1 MTQEFHLRVTALGA
15 NEVYVRVDRGPL
27 GTPLAEERLNWP
39 VDEWLQSV
47 RQILSDPLALST
59 IDPLTLGQSL
69 YRSLFQGSL
78 GQSWNIA
85 QGIAQHRREILRLR
99 LGVRD
104 ETGSPN
110 RLQSLPW
117 EILHDGHSPLTTAQ
131 SVIFSRYQPRFAD
144 LNHFSTL
151 APSHSPRT
159 PLKGGEPSMLRVL
172 MVLAEPLCEQNKV
185 HLALKQEALALRGE
199 LNDRANE
206 TSPLAI
212 ELTLLEQPGRE
223 QLTQALEQ
231 GQYHIFHFSGHS
243 SPGALHLVNRKTGLT
258 ERLPGEDL
266 AGLLRNN
273 GVSLAL
279 LNSCRGHYTE
289 PNQPEL
295 KPNLADVLVQ
305 AGLPAVLA
313 MAEQIPD
320 RVAVTLTRLFY
331 RNLKLGY
338 PIDLSLCRARQGLLS
353 SYGSEYFY
361 WCLPVLYLRSD
372 FDGQLIGSGH
382 PVSPAVEEHWLE
394 SPAMEVSD
402 LALEGIENPAIDP
415 FTSVSPWN
423 NLIRE
428 SLDPLEIVESLEP
441 LTTIAEN
448 VPENVPENPGALYL
462 GDPYSVGLYSA
473 DSDPGEQ
480 YSAGSYSADPDSAD
494 SGAIESSLLAAAE
507 FEAANSSSSITTSL
521 YSDPLSPSV
530 DRSGDVLQS
539 SLSGEEILDDLPL
552 PSEPEAQRW
561 LAQLSILGES
571 DEEEPVLS
579 IEERLL
585 PDMAASHPDSS
596 RESHLYPD
604 LPEDSVPVWGGGEF
618 LARSRTA
625 SLLSQGRRDSL
636 GESPLLLAPPSEIS
650 APVSSFLD
658 TEPQDLQ
665 QSNLHPPKAQTPDP
679 ENQPAPVFHLAE
691 SATVTLYRQMLALNP
706 TDSRTYYKLGLS
718 LVQAGQLEEGIEAY
732 QQSLTFNPN
741 EAAVYSSLGTALCRM
756 GQYRNAI
763 VAYRQSIALNPQLP
777 EVYRLLAIALAKQG
791 KEICFPSAQRSTA
804 MGMVGTV
811 GTISGETSIVSMP
824 SSSTLTKAIVPA
836 GSNETALPN
845 SVTHPWLHQE
855 QFKSPWGIPLWVW
868 LISTSVTAIATLSF
882 LFSGAGAIFHPVL
895 SPWKSNP
902 SSNPSGI
909 DSSAIDSSTLNPSTP
924 NPTLSPPSNVSSSAA
939 ESQTASPVP
948 ALEGNQAIMTYA
960 LESIQ
965 QQKWTEGE
973 EALRSLLERS
983 ALAEAQTVL
992 TASGNEALSRPELS
1006 FLYGRLA
1013 WQAVQSGEGNF
1024 SLEDARRYWE
1034 SASQQNPESTVYLNA
1049 LAFAY
1054 YHLGQVTTAKQIWLQ
1069 VLPLEGDEND
1079 PLFANGNPLGG
1090 RFPEV
1095 APIPTNEGLTAS
1107 AGLGLALWRLGITQ
1121 PVGQQSQ
1128 FLNQSSQLYHRVM
1141 ENSPESFSIQQL
1153 SQNWLW
1159 TEQAIQDWQD
1169 LGQVAGTPTP

>member
-27 GTPLAEERLNWP
+27 GTPLAEERLHWP
-39 VDEWLQSV
+39 VDEWLESV
-47 RQILSDPLALST
+47 HQILSDPLALST

-78 GQSWNIA
+78 SQSWNIA

-144 LNHFSTL
+144 LNHFSSL
-151 APSHSPRT
+151 AHSDSLRT
-159 PLKGGEPSMLRVL
+159 NLKDGEPSILRVL
-172 MVLAEPLCEQNKV
+172 MVLAEPLCEKNKV
-185 HLALKQEALALRGE
+185 HLALKQEALVLQGE
-199 LNDRANE
+199 LDDRSSE

-212 ELTLLEQPGRE
+212 DLTLLEQPGRE

-289 PNQPEL
+289 PNPPAL

-372 FDGQLIGSGH
+372 FDGQLIGSGV
-382 PVSPAVEEHWLE
+382 PVSPGVEEQWLG
-394 SPAMEVSD
+394 SPAVDVAD
-402 LALEGIENPAIDP
+402 LALEGIDNPVAP
-415 FTSVSPWN
+415 FNAVSPWN
-423 NLIRE
+423 DLIRE
-428 SLDPLEIVESLEP
+428 SLDPLEVIEPRSTIVGN
-441 LTTIAEN
+441 IADN
-448 VPENVPENPGALYL
+448 ISRNIADNITENPEDYYPVL
-462 GDPYSVGLYSA
+462 PRT
-473 DSDPGEQ
+473 
-480 YSAGSYSADPDSAD
+480 
-494 SGAIESSLLAAAE
+494 IESSVLEAE
-507 FEAANSSSSITTSL
+507 FEAARFEATELEATQLEAGKFEVADSSI
-521 YSDPLSPSV
+521 YSDPSDPLV
-530 DRSGDVLQS
+530 DRSEDFLQS

-552 PSEPEAQRW
+552 PPEPEAQRW
-561 LAQLSILGES
+561 LAQLSILGEPE
-571 DEEEPVLS
+571 EEEPVLS

-585 PDMAASHPDSS
+585 PDLAASHPDSS

-604 LPEDSVPVWGGGEF
+604 LPEESVPVWGGGEF

-625 SLLSQGRRDSL
+625 SLLSQGSRDSL
-636 GESPLLLAPPSEIS
+636 VESTVSIARNVHPSG
-650 APVSSFLD
+650 
-658 TEPQDLQ
+658 
-665 QSNLHPPKAQTPDP
+665 N
-679 ENQPAPVFHLAE
+679 PAPVPPSPFIESPSSNLQASNLQTPNTQTPNTQALGTDSPPEFHLAE
-691 SATVTLYRQMLALNP
+691 SATVTLYRQTLALNP

-741 EAAVYSSLGTALCRM
+741 EAAVYSSLGTALCRI

-763 VAYRQSIALNPQLP
+763 VAYRQAIALNPHLP
-777 EVYRLLAIALAKQG
+777 EVYRLLAVALAKQG
-791 KEICFPSAQRSTA
+791 KQICFPSERRGTA
-804 MGMVGTV
+804 R
-811 GTISGETSIVSMP
+811 ETFRETEPEPASIVSVP
-824 SSSTLTKAIVPA
+824 SSTLSKTIVPA
-836 GSNETALPN
+836 RSKGTPTLDWVMN
-845 SVTHPWLHQE
+845 PWLNQA
-855 QFKSPWGIPLWVW
+855 QFTSPWGIPLWVW

-882 LFSGAGAIFHPVL
+882 LFSGAGAIFHPMLFPGKSTPSVE
-895 SPWKSNP
+895 SPL
-902 SSNPSGI
+902 I
-909 DSSAIDSSTLNPSTP
+909 ESTPTPTLAPSTA
-924 NPTLSPPSNVSSSAA
+924 LPSASGTKTSGTKTSGT
-939 ESQTASPVP
+939 ETSGTETAPE
-948 ALEGNQAIMTYA
+948 LQGNQAVMTYA
-960 LESIQ
+960 LESLQ

-992 TASGNEALSRPELS
+992 TASGSEALSRPELS

-1013 WQAVQSGEGNF
+1013 WQAVQTGTGNF
-1024 SLEDARRYWE
+1024 SLEDALRYWE

-1049 LAFAY
+1049 LAFAH
-1054 YHLGQVTTAKQIWLQ
+1054 YHLGHLTTAKEIWLQ
-1069 VLPLEGDEND
+1069 VLPLEGEAND

-1107 AGLGLALWRLGITQ
+1107 AGLGLVLWRLGIAQ
-1121 PVGQQSQ
+1121 PIGQQSQ

-1141 ENSPESFSIQQL
+1141 ENSPDSFKIDPL

-1159 TEQAIQDWQD
+1159 TDRAIQDWQA
-1169 LGQVAGTPTP
+1169 LGQVAGTPVP